1 MGIFIIICKALLI
14 GFVMLACQRVTRL
27 AVKDASH
34 RLATQHESL
43 RMEALKVRQRRQL
56 LKGIAIQPEH
66 YINEYINSLLG
77 TQPVL
82 AGTANQADQWVKP
95 HIEKTSKPYPS
106 NPTPQLVADDNDD
119 WIFIKSD
126 SNTCR
131 LREAS

>member
-14 GFVMLACQRVTRL
+14 GFVMFACQRVKQL
-27 AVKDASH
+27 AVKDASD

-56 LKGIAIQPEH
+56 LKGIPIRPEH

-77 TQPVL
+77 TQPVI
-82 AGTANQADQWVKP
+82 AGTTNQADQWVKP

-106 NPTPQLVADDNDD
+106 NPTPQLVADDDDD

-131 LREAS
+131 LQEAS